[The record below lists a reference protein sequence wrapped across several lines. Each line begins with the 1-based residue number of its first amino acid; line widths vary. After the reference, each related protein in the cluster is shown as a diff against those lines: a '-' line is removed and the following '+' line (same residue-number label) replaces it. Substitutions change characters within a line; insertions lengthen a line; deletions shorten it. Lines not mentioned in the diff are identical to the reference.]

1 MDGRRGVEGSK
12 TRGRSLKLA
21 LLGLLPEYYHEEE
34 GQAFLMGVGGG
45 DAAQREFDNPMERL
59 RSASSGTRKMCDTSL
74 NNRLSNL
81 F

>member
-1 MDGRRGVEGSK
+1 MRCGVGK
-12 TRGRSLKLA
+12 GH
-21 LLGLLPEYYHEEE
+21 PEQCGQKWLHANKKHEEE
-34 GQAFLMGVGGG
+34 GQAFLIGGG
-45 DAAQREFDNPMERL
+45 GGGAAQREFDNPMERL